1 MLALQG
7 PRSQEIL
14 QPLVEGAD
22 LAKLGYYKF
31 TFARVCGLPDVRI
44 SRTGYTGEDGFEV
57 YLPAEDGERVWN
69 ALLESGRP
77 HGMKPIGLGARDVLR
92 LEAGMPLYGHEI
104 DLGPRPDRG
113 RARLR
118 HLVPRGEGRLD
129 RARGAAALAARPAP
143 AAGRPDD
150 RRAAR
155 PAPGQQ
161 ALRGRRGGRRGVLG
175 RTVADARHQHRE
187 RLRAQGPRRGR
198 AHARDRLQGQAAG
211 LRPAGIALLFAH
223 TQVSTPRSPTEPAAL
238 RRTSRM
244 RPDDRKYSASHEWV
258 KPDGDT
264 LLFGITDF
272 AVQELCNGND
282 SDLVY
287 CDLPEP
293 GRALAAGETFGEIE
307 SVKAVSDLNAPVA
320 GEVVESNVAI
330 EEHLE
335 ILARDPWEKG
345 WMIRVKPASRSLEG
359 LMDAAAYESY
369 LKQSKH

>member
-1 MLALQG
+1 
-7 PRSQEIL
+7 
-14 QPLVEGAD
+14 
-22 LAKLGYYKF
+22 
-31 TFARVCGLPDVRI
+31 
-44 SRTGYTGEDGFEV
+44 
-57 YLPAEDGERVWN
+57 
-69 ALLESGRP
+69 
-77 HGMKPIGLGARDVLR
+77 
-92 LEAGMPLYGHEI
+92 
-104 DLGPRPDRG
+104 
-113 RARLR
+113 
-118 HLVPRGEGRLD
+118 
-129 RARGAAALAARPAP
+129 
-143 AAGRPDD
+143 
-150 RRAAR
+150 
-155 PAPGQQ
+155 
-161 ALRGRRGGRRGVLG
+161 
-175 RTVADARHQHRE
+175 
-187 RLRAQGPRRGR
+187 
-198 AHARDRLQGQAAG
+198 
-211 LRPAGIALLFAH
+211 
-223 TQVSTPRSPTEPAAL
+223 
-238 RRTSRM
+238 M

-320 GEVVESNVAI
+320 GEVVESNPAI

-369 LKQSKH
+369 LKEAKH

>member
-1 MLALQG
+1 
-7 PRSQEIL
+7 
-14 QPLVEGAD
+14 
-22 LAKLGYYKF
+22 
-31 TFARVCGLPDVRI
+31 
-44 SRTGYTGEDGFEV
+44 
-57 YLPAEDGERVWN
+57 
-69 ALLESGRP
+69 
-77 HGMKPIGLGARDVLR
+77 
-92 LEAGMPLYGHEI
+92 
-104 DLGPRPDRG
+104 
-113 RARLR
+113 
-118 HLVPRGEGRLD
+118 
-129 RARGAAALAARPAP
+129 
-143 AAGRPDD
+143 
-150 RRAAR
+150 
-155 PAPGQQ
+155 
-161 ALRGRRGGRRGVLG
+161 
-175 RTVADARHQHRE
+175 
-187 RLRAQGPRRGR
+187 
-198 AHARDRLQGQAAG
+198 
-211 LRPAGIALLFAH
+211 
-223 TQVSTPRSPTEPAAL
+223 
-238 RRTSRM
+238 M

-369 LKQSKH
+369 IKQSKH